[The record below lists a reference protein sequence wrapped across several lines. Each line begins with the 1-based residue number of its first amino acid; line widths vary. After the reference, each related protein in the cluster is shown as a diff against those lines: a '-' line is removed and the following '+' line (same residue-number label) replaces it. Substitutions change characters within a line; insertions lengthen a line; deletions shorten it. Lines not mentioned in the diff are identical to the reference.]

1 MGFTLIFTIVS
12 LSRPHEGSEMK
23 TRPIV
28 RTIGMTVL
36 NDDDFISEYRG
47 NTPVISEGVAGYLN
61 NAI

>member
-1 MGFTLIFTIVS
+1 
-12 LSRPHEGSEMK
+12 MK